1 MFSNACEKFGEDGN
15 VRRRRYHGPKRREE
29 RPDMK
34 GGGRDAEDEDLCG
47 AASIKMTGRGEG

>member
-15 VRRRRYHGPKRREE
+15 VRRRRYHGPKRRED
-29 RPDMK
+29 RPGKK
-34 GGGRDAEDEDLCG
+34 GGSDAVCG